1 MSIILV
7 YTDMYIRT
15 SAHRYH
21 ATASPAVL
29 GSTQYYLTSLGI
41 NCNFWRTWIVAI
53 PPQSHVNPLPKYRIR
68 CPYLQHNAVRR
79 RREEKQHYVRNGI
92 FFFFN
97 QPAYRFLEHCN
108 TTRILHSLI
117 APWNTAA
124 THEERTTTFD
134 NTQQCYN
141 VPSLPEEE
149 ANSQQFATSC
159 SSPQNEIKASTRLYN
174 KRNGIRRE

>member
-1 MSIILV
+1 M

-21 ATASPAVL
+21 TTASPAVL

-92 FFFFN
+92 FFFFKSASLSLPGALQHHEN
-97 QPAYRFLEHCN
+97 FTQSYRSLEHRRHTRGTDDKPLITHNNVTITVLTRRRSQFTAICN
-108 TTRILHSLI
+108 LM
-117 APWNTAA
+117 
-124 THEERTTTFD
+124 
-134 NTQQCYN
+134 
-141 VPSLPEEE
+141 
-149 ANSQQFATSC
+149 QF
-159 SSPQNEIKASTRLYN
+159 PPK
-174 KRNGIRRE
+174 